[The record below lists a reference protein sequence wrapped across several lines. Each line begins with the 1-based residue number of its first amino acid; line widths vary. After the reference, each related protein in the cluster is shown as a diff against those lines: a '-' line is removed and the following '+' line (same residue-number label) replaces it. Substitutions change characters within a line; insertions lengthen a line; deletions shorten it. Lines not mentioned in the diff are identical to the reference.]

1 MPGDRDKKFGHDM
14 RPSFGEPDRVAR
26 ERAARWELIGC
37 IILLIVI
44 VVMATAVNLYA
55 P

>member
-1 MPGDRDKKFGHDM
+1 MPRNGDKKVCHDM
-14 RPSFGEPDRVAR
+14 RPSFGEPDRVAW

-37 IILLIVI
+37 MILLIVT
-44 VVMATAVNLYA
+44 VMMAAAVNLYA